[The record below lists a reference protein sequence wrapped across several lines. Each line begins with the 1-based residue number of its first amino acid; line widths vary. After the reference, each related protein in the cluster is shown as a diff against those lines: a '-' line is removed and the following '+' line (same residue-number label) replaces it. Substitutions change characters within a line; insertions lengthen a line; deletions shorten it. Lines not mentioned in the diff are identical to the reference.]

1 MPPPS
6 APNEPEP
13 GTPFPR
19 RSALNA
25 LSHQFTPRSYPHT
38 GVIAVGARVV
48 FLAAGLTVLVAALGP
63 HQFKPRIVGHYHLQR
78 FAAWYL
84 LSGMAAAALPKARL
98 RWLALVLILFA
109 VGAEFVRALPRPF
122 TPGFK
127 DNVYADIG
135 GVYALMFP
143 LILARWREAVQPRP
157 GSDGG

>member
-1 MPPPS
+1 MSTDPSPQPALTPAPRPS
-6 APNEPEP
+6 AAHVLRHDFAP
-13 GTPFPR
+13 G
-19 RSALNA
+19 
-25 LSHQFTPRSYPHT
+25 SYPHT
-38 GVIAVGARVV
+38 GALAVTTRVI

-78 FAAWYL
+78 FAAWYV

-143 LILARWREAVQPRP
+143 LILARWRDAVQPRP
-157 GSDGG
+157 GSESP